1 MHDVAIFLGPSLHRC
16 EAEKILSSSVH
27 CRVAY
32 LPPIQRGDLTA
43 LLSGQVFPPHAD
55 TSSPPISPQIIG
67 IIDGLFL
74 ETAAV
79 GHREIL
85 SALRSGAFVI
95 GSSSMGALRA
105 FELESLGMKGIGEIF
120 HLYRSGIVESDDEVA
135 LVCDPVYYIAL
146 SEPLV
151 HIRITLRKIRSEGLI
166 SSYEHDILF
175 ETAKKRYY
183 PERTWDQLFEDL
195 VHSCPS
201 EFHLSS
207 KCGTSAH
214 ASITMDRITELHNL
228 CQTHAVDQKREDA
241 IALLTYIRENCI
253 HETPL

>member
-1 MHDVAIFLGPSLHRC
+1 MHDIVIFLGPSLQQC

-43 LLSGQVFPPHAD
+43 LLSGQLFPLHSD
-55 TSSPPISPQIIG
+55 TSSPPLSKKTIG

-85 SALRSGAFVI
+85 SALRSGVFVI

-105 FELESLGMKGIGEIF
+105 FELESLGMKGIGKIF

-135 LVCDPVYYIAL
+135 LVCDPVHYIAL

-151 HIRITLRKIRSEGLI
+151 HIRLTLMKMRSEELI

-195 VHSCPS
+195 IHSSPS
-201 EFHLSS
+201 DHLVSQD
-207 KCGTSAH
+207 GTSAYEPIPMIRV
-214 ASITMDRITELHNL
+214 AELCNL

-241 IALLTYIRENCI
+241 IALLTYIRENGI
-253 HETPL
+253 HETSS

>member
-1 MHDVAIFLGPSLHRC
+1 VHDIVIFLGPSLRQC
-16 EAEKILSSSVH
+16 EAEKILSSSAH

-43 LLSGQVFPPHAD
+43 LLAGRVFPPHSD
-55 TSSPPISPQIIG
+55 TSSPPLFPHTIG

-79 GHREIL
+79 GHREVL
-85 SALRSGAFVI
+85 SVLRSGVFVV

-120 HLYRSGIVESDDEVA
+120 DLYRSGIVESDDEVA
-135 LVCDPVYYIAL
+135 LVCDPVYYTAL

-151 HIRITLRKIRSEGLI
+151 HIRITLQKLRSKELL
-166 SSYEHDILF
+166 SSYEHDLLF
-175 ETAKKRYY
+175 KTAKKRYY

-195 VHSCPS
+195 THLCPS
-201 EFHLSS
+201 DEHLS
-207 KCGTSAH
+207 KHDNAAH
-214 ASITMDRITELHNL
+214 EPVTMNRIAELQNL
-228 CQTHAVDQKREDA
+228 CKIHAVNQKREDA
-241 IALLTYIRENCI
+241 ISLLIYIYENCVREI
-253 HETPL
+253 PS